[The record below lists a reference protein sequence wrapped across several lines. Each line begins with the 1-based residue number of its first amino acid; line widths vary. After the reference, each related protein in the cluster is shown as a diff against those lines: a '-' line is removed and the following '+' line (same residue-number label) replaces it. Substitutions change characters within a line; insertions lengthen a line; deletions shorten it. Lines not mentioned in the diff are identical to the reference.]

1 MNSDTANGLSE
12 RLGYL
17 LLNEAMFIVT
27 AESCTGGG
35 LSEIITRIPGSSQWF
50 DRGFV
55 TYSDTAKEAL
65 LKVAPEIL
73 QTFGAVS
80 EETAQAMASGAL
92 VASKADLAVSITGI
106 AGPEGG
112 SDEKPVGTVCFAWAM
127 QDGMLQSTRVWFQ
140 GDRDEVRH
148 QACLMALQGAID
160 LLEKNQESSNQ

>member
-1 MNSDTANGLSE
+1 MSSDTANKLSE

-17 LLNEAMFIVT
+17 LLNNKLKIAT

-55 TYSDTAKEAL
+55 TYSNAAKESM
-65 LKVAPEIL
+65 LKVATEIL

-80 EETAQAMASGAL
+80 EETAQAMAAGAL
-92 VASKADLAVSITGI
+92 SASEADLVVSITGI
-106 AGPEGG
+106 AGPDGG

-127 QDGMLQSTRVWFQ
+127 QDRTLQSTRVLLH
-140 GDRDEVRH
+140 GNRNEIRH
-148 QACLMALQGAID
+148 QACLMALQGAIE
-160 LLEKNQESSNQ
+160 LLEKHQDSSKK